1 MLVYSGKMEPD
12 FTGGLTT
19 RLRWKGLTFGA
30 NFSLLLG
37 AKKRLPN
44 PYPNLGNIPLSN
56 VNLSKDL
63 LIGGK
68 NREMSI
74 HLHSGSVHRSD
85 CHYWRLQDDRTY
97 NMYQMWGEADIM
109 VAKADF
115 LRCQQISLT
124 WTANDKICTKM
135 RVKSFSINAI
145 MNNVFVVADKKFHG
159 FDPELGDSVQPK
171 TYSFGIT
178 VGF

>member
-1 MLVYSGKMEPD
+1 
-12 FTGGLTT
+12 
-19 RLRWKGLTFGA
+19 
-30 NFSLLLG
+30 
-37 AKKRLPN
+37 
-44 PYPNLGNIPLSN
+44 
-56 VNLSKDL
+56 
-63 LIGGK
+63 
-68 NREMSI
+68 
-74 HLHSGSVHRSD
+74 
-85 CHYWRLQDDRTY
+85 
-97 NMYQMWGEADIM
+97 MYQMWGESDIM

-124 WTANDKICTKM
+124 WTTNDKICTKM
-135 RVKSFSINAI
+135 RVKSLSINAI

>member
-1 MLVYSGKMEPD
+1 M
-12 FTGGLTT
+12 
-19 RLRWKGLTFGA
+19 
-30 NFSLLLG
+30 
-37 AKKRLPN
+37 
-44 PYPNLGNIPLSN
+44 
-56 VNLSKDL
+56 NLSKDL
-63 LIGGK
+63 I
-68 NREMSI
+68 NRWKKTGDEAYTYI
-74 HLHSGSVHRSD
+74 PGVYTGRIAN
-85 CHYWRLQDDRTY
+85 YWRLQDGRTY
-97 NMYQMWGEADIM
+97 NMYQMWGESDIM

-135 RVKSFSINAI
+135 RVKSLSINAI